1 MNKYSITY
9 KITFIFLL
17 ALIGI
22 ILAFFYLMRFDQ
34 ERYTDELNNKYTIV
48 SKLTLT
54 YLYNHDP
61 DERLEKKLK
70 EYGMKVVKDK
80 SRKRDILNSAERIQK
95 ISSPIGSSTI
105 LYFKREYYLLIE
117 SLKEKII
124 LKDVLFQP
132 YRYRIIELIFT
143 AIVIILLVT
152 YVFTIRRV
160 IPLIRLKREIDKFAH
175 GDLDINCKTDGT
187 DEISQVSNAFHNA
200 VEQIKKLNNSRVLFL
215 RNVMH
220 EFKTPITKGVIS
232 TEMLPDSKQKER
244 LERVFQRLESLLNE
258 FIAIEQLTSGFGTQE
273 KRHYRVIDILD
284 EALDLMLL
292 EKNSPKVKIEVVED
306 ISIAVDFKLFAIA
319 MKNMIDNALKYS
331 TDKRVIIKISKDKIE
346 FINKGKKL
354 EHDISYYIEPFVKGT
369 TSSQSFGL
377 GLYIVVS
384 ILEAHGMKLGYRF
397 EDGYNIFS
405 FEKEKG
411 SLNESGFDSASV

>member
-22 ILAFFYLMRFDQ
+22 IVAFFYLMRFDQ

-48 SKLTLT
+48 SKISLR
-54 YLYNHDP
+54 YLYNHYLD
-61 DERLEKKLK
+61 DYLEKKLK
-70 EYGMKVVKDK
+70 EYGMKVIKNEDK
-80 SRKRDILNSAERIQK
+80 KRNILKNAQRIQK
-95 ISSPIGSSTI
+95 ISAPIGSSTI
-105 LYFKREYYLLIE
+105 LYFNREYYLLIE
-117 SLKEKII
+117 SLHDKLV
-124 LKDVLFQP
+124 LKDMLFQP

-143 AIVIILLVT
+143 AIVIILLIT
-152 YVFTIRRV
+152 YIFTIRRV
-160 IPLIRLKREIDKFAH
+160 IPLIKLKKEIDKFAK
-175 GDLDINCKTDGT
+175 GDLNIECKTNGT

-232 TEMLPDSKQKER
+232 TEMLPESKQKER

-273 KRHYRVIDILD
+273 MRQYRVVDILD
-284 EALDLMLL
+284 QALDLMLL
-292 EKNSPKVKIEVVED
+292 EKNSNKITLDIKKD
-306 ISIAVDFKLFAIA
+306 ISIEADFKLFAIA

-331 TDKRVIIKISKDKIE
+331 SDHRVIVKVDEKIE
-346 FINKGKKL
+346 FLNKGKPL
-354 EHDISYYIEPFVKGT
+354 ERDISYYIEPFVKGAS
-369 TSSQSFGL
+369 SSQSFGL

-384 ILEAHGMKLGYRF
+384 ILEAHNMKLTYRY
-397 EDGYNIFS
+397 ENGYNIFA
-405 FEKEKG
+405 FEKEKK
-411 SLNESGFDSASV
+411 E

>member
-22 ILAFFYLMRFDQ
+22 VVAFFYLMRFDQ

-48 SKLTLT
+48 SKISLT
-54 YLYNHDP
+54 YLYNHDL
-61 DERLEKKLK
+61 DEELEKRLK
-70 EYGMKVVKDK
+70 EYGMKVIKDNSK
-80 SRKRDILNSAERIQK
+80 KIDILNNSERIQT

-105 LYFKREYYLLIE
+105 LYFKREYYLLIK
-117 SLKEKII
+117 SLREKLI
-124 LKDVLFQP
+124 LKDMLFQP

-143 AIVIILLVT
+143 AIVIILLIT
-152 YVFTIRRV
+152 YIFTIRRV
-160 IPLIRLKREIDKFAH
+160 IPLIRLKREIDKFAK
-175 GDLDINCKTDGT
+175 GDLNIDCKTDGT

-232 TEMLPDSKQKER
+232 TEMLPESKQKDR

-273 KRHYRVIDILD
+273 KREYRVVDILD

-292 EKNSPKVKIEVVED
+292 DKDSKKIEMDIKED
-306 ISIAVDFKLFAIA
+306 ISIEADFKLFAIA
-319 MKNMIDNALKYS
+319 IKNMIDNALKYS
-331 TDKRVIIKISKDKIE
+331 TDKKVIIRVQKDKIE
-346 FINKGKKL
+346 FLNRGEPL
-354 EHDISYYIEPFVKGT
+354 EHDISYYIEPFVKGAS
-369 TSSQSFGL
+369 SSQSFGL

-384 ILEAHGMKLGYRF
+384 ILEAHNMKLNYRY

-405 FEKEKG
+405 FERKG
-411 SLNESGFDSASV
+411 G

>member
-22 ILAFFYLMRFDQ
+22 VVAFFYLMRFDQ

-48 SKLTLT
+48 SKISLT
-54 YLYNHDP
+54 YLYNHDL
-61 DERLEKKLK
+61 DEKLEKKLK
-70 EYGMKVVKDK
+70 EYGMKIIKDNSK
-80 SRKRDILNSAERIQK
+80 KIDILNNSERIQT

-117 SLKEKII
+117 SLREKLI
-124 LKDVLFQP
+124 LKDMLFQP

-143 AIVIILLVT
+143 AIVIILLIT
-152 YVFTIRRV
+152 YIFTIRRV
-160 IPLIRLKREIDKFAH
+160 IPLIRLKREIDKFAK
-175 GDLDINCKTDGT
+175 GDLNIDCKTDGT

-232 TEMLPDSKQKER
+232 TEMLPESKQKDR

-273 KRHYRVIDILD
+273 KREYRAVDILD

-292 EKNSPKVKIEVVED
+292 DKDSKKIEMDIKED
-306 ISIAVDFKLFAIA
+306 ISIEADFKLFAIA
-319 MKNMIDNALKYS
+319 IKNMIDNALKYS
-331 TDKRVIIKISKDKIE
+331 TDKKVIIRVQKDKIE
-346 FINKGKKL
+346 FLNRGEPL
-354 EHDISYYIEPFVKGT
+354 EHDISYYIEPFVKGAS
-369 TSSQSFGL
+369 SSQIFGF
-377 GLYIVVS
+377 GLYILVS
-384 ILEAHGMKLGYRF
+384 ILEAHNMKLNYRY

-405 FEKEKG
+405 FERKG
-411 SLNESGFDSASV
+411 G

>member
-22 ILAFFYLMRFDQ
+22 VVAFFYLMRFDQ

-48 SKLTLT
+48 SKISLT
-54 YLYNHDP
+54 YLYNHNL
-61 DERLEKKLK
+61 DEELEKRLK
-70 EYGMKVVKDK
+70 EYGMKVIKDNSK
-80 SRKRDILNSAERIQK
+80 KIDILNNSERIQT

-117 SLKEKII
+117 SLREKLI
-124 LKDVLFQP
+124 LKDMLFQP

-143 AIVIILLVT
+143 AIFIILLIT
-152 YVFTIRRV
+152 YIFTIRRV
-160 IPLIRLKREIDKFAH
+160 IPLIRLKREIDKFAK
-175 GDLDINCKTDGT
+175 GDLNIDCKTDGT

-232 TEMLPDSKQKER
+232 TEMLPESKQKDR

-273 KRHYRVIDILD
+273 KREYRVVDILD

-292 EKNSPKVKIEVVED
+292 DKDSKKIEMDIKED
-306 ISIAVDFKLFAIA
+306 ISIEADFKLFAIA
-319 MKNMIDNALKYS
+319 IKNMIDNALKYS
-331 TDKRVIIKISKDKIE
+331 TDKKVIIRVQKDKIE
-346 FINKGKKL
+346 FLNKGEPL
-354 EHDISYYIEPFVKGT
+354 EHDISYYIEPFVKGAS
-369 TSSQSFGL
+369 SSQSFGL

-384 ILEAHGMKLGYRF
+384 ILEAHNMKLNYRY

-405 FEKEKG
+405 FERKG
-411 SLNESGFDSASV
+411 G

>member
-22 ILAFFYLMRFDQ
+22 VVAFFYLMRFDQ

-48 SKLTLT
+48 SKISLT
-54 YLYNHDP
+54 YLYNHDL
-61 DERLEKKLK
+61 DEELEKRLK
-70 EYGMKVVKDK
+70 EYGMKVIKDNSK
-80 SRKRDILNSAERIQK
+80 KIDILNNSERIQT

-117 SLKEKII
+117 SLREKLI
-124 LKDVLFQP
+124 LKDMLFQP

-143 AIVIILLVT
+143 AIFIILLIT
-152 YVFTIRRV
+152 YIFTIRRV
-160 IPLIRLKREIDKFAH
+160 IPLIRLKREIDKFAK
-175 GDLDINCKTDGT
+175 GDLNIDCKTDGT

-232 TEMLPDSKQKER
+232 TEMLPESKQKDR

-273 KRHYRVIDILD
+273 KREYRVVDILD

-292 EKNSPKVKIEVVED
+292 DKDSKKIEMDIKED
-306 ISIAVDFKLFAIA
+306 ISIEADFKLFAIA
-319 MKNMIDNALKYS
+319 IKNMIDNALKYS
-331 TDKRVIIKISKDKIE
+331 TDKKVIIRVQKDKIE
-346 FINKGKKL
+346 FLNRGEPL
-354 EHDISYYIEPFVKGT
+354 EHDISYYIEPFVKGAS
-369 TSSQSFGL
+369 SSQSFGL

-384 ILEAHGMKLGYRF
+384 ILEAHNMKLNYRY

-405 FEKEKG
+405 FERKG
-411 SLNESGFDSASV
+411 G

>member
-22 ILAFFYLMRFDQ
+22 VVAFFYLMRFDQ

-48 SKLTLT
+48 SKISLT
-54 YLYNHDP
+54 YLYNHNLD
-61 DERLEKKLK
+61 DKLERKLK
-70 EYGMKVVKDK
+70 EYGMKVIRD
-80 SRKRDILNSAERIQK
+80 SSKRIDILNNSERIQT

-117 SLKEKII
+117 SLKEKLI
-124 LKDVLFQP
+124 LKDMLFQP

-143 AIVIILLVT
+143 SIVIILLIT
-152 YVFTIRRV
+152 YIFTIRRV
-160 IPLIRLKREIDKFAH
+160 IPLIRLKREIDKFAK
-175 GDLDINCKTDGT
+175 GDLNIDCKTDGT

-232 TEMLPDSKQKER
+232 TEMLPESKQKDR

-273 KRHYRVIDILD
+273 KREYRVVDILD

-292 EKNSPKVKIEVVED
+292 DKDSKKIEMDIKDD
-306 ISIAVDFKLFAIA
+306 ISIEADFKLFAIA
-319 MKNMIDNALKYS
+319 IKNMIDNALKYS
-331 TDKRVIIKISKDKIE
+331 KDKKVIIRVQKDKIE
-346 FINKGKKL
+346 FLNKGEPL
-354 EHDISYYIEPFVKGT
+354 EHDISYYIEPFVKGAS
-369 TSSQSFGL
+369 SSQSFGL

-384 ILEAHGMKLGYRF
+384 ILEAHNMKLGYRY
-397 EDGYNIFS
+397 ENGYNIFS
-405 FEKEKG
+405 FERKG
-411 SLNESGFDSASV
+411 S

>member
-22 ILAFFYLMRFDQ
+22 VVAFFYLMRFDQ

-48 SKLTLT
+48 SKISLT
-54 YLYNHDP
+54 YLYNHDL
-61 DERLEKKLK
+61 DEELEKKLK
-70 EYGMKVVKDK
+70 EYGMKVIKDDSK
-80 SRKRDILNSAERIQK
+80 KIDILNNSERIQT

-117 SLKEKII
+117 SLREKLI
-124 LKDVLFQP
+124 LKDMLFQP

-143 AIVIILLVT
+143 AIFIILLIT
-152 YVFTIRRV
+152 YIFTIRRV
-160 IPLIRLKREIDKFAH
+160 IPLIRLKREIDKFAK
-175 GDLDINCKTDGT
+175 GDLNIDCKTDGT

-232 TEMLPDSKQKER
+232 TEMLPESKQKDR

-273 KRHYRVIDILD
+273 KREYRVVDILD

-292 EKNSPKVKIEVVED
+292 DKDSKKIEMDIKDD
-306 ISIAVDFKLFAIA
+306 ISIEADFKLFAIA
-319 MKNMIDNALKYS
+319 IKNMIDNALKYS
-331 TDKRVIIKISKDKIE
+331 TDKKVIIRVQKDKIE
-346 FINKGKKL
+346 FLNRGEPL
-354 EHDISYYIEPFVKGT
+354 EHDISYYIEPFVKGAS
-369 TSSQSFGL
+369 SSQSFGL

-384 ILEAHGMKLGYRF
+384 ILEAHNMKLNYRY

-405 FEKEKG
+405 FERKG
-411 SLNESGFDSASV
+411 G